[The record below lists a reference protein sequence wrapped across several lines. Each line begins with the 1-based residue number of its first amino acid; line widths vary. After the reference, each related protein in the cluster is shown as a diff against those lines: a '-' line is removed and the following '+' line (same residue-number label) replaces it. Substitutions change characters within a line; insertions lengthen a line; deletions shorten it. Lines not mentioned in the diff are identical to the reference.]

1 MLHKNIE
8 DHEQTFCLGGVL
20 NENLSFMQE
29 RNKTEEIKIRIR
41 ISVNMPQMWEQ
52 PIGEKMQEI
61 YEENQ
66 ETYEHWFNEKRK
78 NKAQWKL
85 DHPVVKE

>member
-1 MLHKNIE
+1 VGAI
-8 DHEQTFCLGGVL
+8 
-20 NENLSFMQE
+20 
-29 RNKTEEIKIRIR
+29 NKE
-41 ISVNMPQMWEQ
+41 
-52 PIGEKMQEI
+52 GEKMESEI